1 MAFDSQTDP
10 IVYDGGWIKVRK
22 TEKGFMY
29 AERKGVESIA
39 LFLIRRTKTDI
50 EVLVRYQPL
59 CIDNTM
65 PNLPIFPC
73 AVTGTIDACH
83 TPEQSAVQEALEE
96 AGYSITVD
104 DLRLVTKYIVGTQ
117 TNEQVH
123 LFWAD
128 VTGLEPV
135 EIKGDGS
142 YHESLSKNQWEP
154 FSNLKEYPYSACQI
168 AYGHIPVALAKEL
181 FAKVSDHVS
190 TQVEEAMTTVIDK
203 TQEGFKAMS
212 KFFGD
217 MLK

>member
-22 TEKGFMY
+22 TDKGFMY

-39 LFLIRRTKTDI
+39 LFLIRRTTTDI

-59 CIDNTM
+59 CIDNTT

-73 AVTGTIDACH
+73 AITGTIDAGD

-96 AGYSITVD
+96 AGYKIEEVN
-104 DLRLVTKYIVGTQ
+104 LRLVTTYIVGTQ

-123 LFWAD
+123 LFWCD

-135 EIKGDGS
+135 EVKGDGS

-154 FSNLKEYPYSACQI
+154 FSNLKDYRYSACQI
-168 AYGHIPVALAKEL
+168 AYSRIPVALAKEL
-181 FAKVSDHVS
+181 FVKASDLVAE
-190 TQVEEAMTTVIDK
+190 QVTEVVTAVADK
-203 TQEGFKAMS
+203 TQEGLKAMS